1 MSVLKKI
8 GRFFGKTIKKVGDVV
23 GAVAKPLNAIATPL
37 KPMLMATPMGRA
49 AVAGLDVASGVA
61 DVAKMGGSALLSA
74 SGGRTVSSASPP
86 PV

>member
-37 KPMLMATPMGRA
+37 KPLLMATPMGRA

-61 DVAKMGGSALLSA
+61 DVAKLGGTALMRA
-74 SGGRTVSSASPP
+74 TGPGATSGPP
-86 PV
+86 PGA